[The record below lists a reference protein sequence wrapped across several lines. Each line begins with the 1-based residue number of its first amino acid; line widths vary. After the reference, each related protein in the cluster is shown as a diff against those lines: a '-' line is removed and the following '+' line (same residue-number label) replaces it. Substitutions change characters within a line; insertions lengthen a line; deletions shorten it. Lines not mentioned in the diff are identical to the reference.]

1 MSLNFNI
8 NGFLC
13 KKYYYGDNLKVIF
26 YFYHSS
32 VYSLGFCC
40 KEELS
45 FLPHLFTHWLFIYIN
60 MDTWLL
66 SIGYNA
72 ILSLFT
78 GIGFLF
84 LF

>member
-32 VYSLGFCC
+32 IYSLGFCC

-45 FLPHLFTHWLFIYIN
+45 FLPHLFAH
-60 MDTWLL
+60 
-66 SIGYNA
+66 
-72 ILSLFT
+72 
-78 GIGFLF
+78 
-84 LF
+84 